1 MSTGH
6 EIRHWKE
13 NFQGNSVWFKP
24 EMRLKRTL
32 KFGKKSFVEISLR
45 ISCTRWCKPER
56 QPGKLWISLK
66 IELQREGN
74 FQKAMYCRK
83 SKQFVCFFFFSEIL
97 RLTLKLLCWCTV
109 FVFQTELFIACHFCF
124 QLLRPSNTSNI
135 FL

>member
-1 MSTGH
+1 MSIGH
-6 EIRHWKE
+6 KIRHWNE

-32 KFGKKSFVEISLR
+32 KFGKKSFVEILLR

-56 QPGKLWISLK
+56 QPGKLWISLKIK

-83 SKQFVCFFFFSEIL
+83 SKQFVCFFL
-97 RLTLKLLCWCTV
+97 G
-109 FVFQTELFIACHFCF
+109 
-124 QLLRPSNTSNI
+124 NTSFDFKAFMLMHSFCLSNWTVYSLP
-135 FL
+135 FLLPTVKAK